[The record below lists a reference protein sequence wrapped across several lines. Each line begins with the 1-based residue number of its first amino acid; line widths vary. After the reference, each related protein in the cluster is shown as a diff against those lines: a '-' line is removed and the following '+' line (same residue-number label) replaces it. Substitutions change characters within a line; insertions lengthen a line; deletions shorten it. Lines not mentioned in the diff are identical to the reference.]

1 MRNFEETEM
10 ARAAIRD
17 ITRAYEAHKEVEM
30 TPAERAVKEQ
40 KTLFYKW
47 YCGIIYGHLYKKGI
61 CLRCGRLEQ

>member
-30 TPAERAVKEQ
+30 TPEEKAVKEQ
-40 KTLFYKW
+40 RTLLYKW
-47 YCGIIYGHLYKKGI
+47 WCGKIYGHLYKRGI
-61 CLRCGRLEQ
+61 CLRCGRSEQ

>member
-30 TPAERAVKEQ
+30 TPAETAVKEQ
-40 KTLFYKW
+40 
-47 YCGIIYGHLYKKGI
+47 
-61 CLRCGRLEQ
+61 